1 MTDDHIGDAEFA
13 QRVAACY
20 RRVGDPLLDA
30 RMTELLTWS
39 EEIEDEAIRQGY
51 PVATC
56 EDDLRS
62 GPCGP
67 SRAPRGDDL
76 EIHSRRRE
84 DD

>member
-13 QRVAACY
+13 QRVADLYDHY

-30 RMTELLTWS
+30 RMEELLTWS

-56 EDDLRS
+56 EDDL
-62 GPCGP
+62 
-67 SRAPRGDDL
+67 
-76 EIHSRRRE
+76 EVRRE
-84 DD
+84 GD